1 MKPKIAFYWCA
12 ACGGCEECILDLAEE
27 ILPLVETVDIVFWPV
42 AVDFKEKDI
51 AAMPDGSIDVC
62 FLNGSIRTTH
72 QQEMAHLL
80 RAKAKALLA
89 FGACAQMGGIP
100 GLANLYHTEGIME
113 ASYGNGPRPQGEYKA
128 NGYTL
133 HLPRLF
139 ETVLPADRVVPVDYY
154 VPGCP
159 PTIKVIRAALRMLLS
174 GEERPPLGSV
184 LSPNYALCEE
194 CPRRATKPDAAIV
207 ERIRRV
213 HQVEID
219 QQTCLLAQGIMCLG
233 PATRAGCE
241 ARCPAGNMPC
251 TGCFSA
257 TGRVLDFG
265 AKALSAV
272 ATAVSANDED
282 AVDRAL
288 EDVADPAGTFY
299 RYTMAG
305 SFLERKG
312 EE

>member
-27 ILPLVETVDIVFWPV
+27 ILPLVETVDIAFWPV

-51 AAMPDGSIDVC
+51 AAMADGSITVT
-62 FLNGSIRTTH
+62 FLNGSIRTSH
-72 QQEMAHLL
+72 QQEMAHML
-80 RAKAKALLA
+80 RAKSKYLVA

-100 GLANLYHTEGIME
+100 GLANLYHTAEIMD
-113 ASYGNGPRPQGEYKA
+113 AAYGEGPRPEAEHRA

-133 HLPRLF
+133 RLPRLF
-139 ETVLPADRVVPVDYY
+139 ETVLPVNRVVPIDYF

-159 PTIKVIRAALRMLLS
+159 PTTKIIRSALRALLG
-174 GEERPPLGSV
+174 GEPPAAGSV
-184 LSPNYALCEE
+184 LSPNYAVCEE
-194 CPRRATKPDAAIV
+194 CSRRATKPDSALV

-213 HQVEID
+213 HEYVAD
-219 QQTCLLAQGIMCLG
+219 LDTCLLAQGIPCLG

-241 ARCPAGNMPC
+241 ARCPNGNMPC
-251 TGCFSA
+251 TGCFGP
-257 TGRVLDFG
+257 TGRVRDFG
-265 AKALSAV
+265 GKALSAV
-272 ATAVSANDED
+272 ASVVGANDEEG
-282 AVDRAL
+282 VERAFDGL
-288 EDVADPAGTFY
+288 GDPVGTFY
-299 RYTMAG
+299 RYTLAG